1 MTGEISMANRA
12 NYYRDFREHLK
23 ALEERGKLVRINREI
38 NKDTELMPLVRW
50 QFRGLE
56 ERDRKAFIF
65 EKIIDSKGK
74 RYNMPV
80 TVGTLAATTEIYA
93 IGMMCQPEEIAERW
107 NHAQLNP
114 FDPTKVTS
122 APVHEVVWQGQDI
135 LNGHGL
141 DMIPVPISTPG
152 FDNAPY
158 LTSANWITKDPET
171 GIYNIGNYRSQI
183 KSANRT
189 GGLFTTQHMGQHWR
203 KAKAKGQRLEACIA
217 IGVVPSIA
225 YSATAKIPYDFD
237 EYRLAGG
244 LAGAPVEVVQAK
256 TVDLLVPATAEII
269 IEGTIPTD
277 IVEPEG
283 PFGEYPGYMGHRT
296 ESPFLE
302 VSCITHRRDAIYTAL
317 MSQFPPSESSKIKHT
332 GTEKIIYKLLRHNS
346 GNSAVLDVALHDE
359 VSGSGQ
365 AYCVIKM
372 RNATKAEAWRAL
384 HATAGFTGSYAK
396 VCVAVDEDIDIHD
409 PAMINWAICYNMRPD
424 EDVVISKGKM
434 AGLDPSTYPPGM
446 EKRGPARRLYFRI
459 ADQCHPS
466 LALHAGVAAKDGIHG
481 ALQAD
486 LGRARTAAAQAAHA
500 VVRLQ
505 FGRVDEARRGGSGSG
520 RQRRLLRNRQEAD
533 RAEEKV
539 VRGLVC
545 KTHPNSSTFRTAS
558 VSSVAPK
565 IDNRHTTD
573 QMSARVFS
581 HRRPPGYET
590 KSPYR
595 K

>member
-1 MTGEISMANRA
+1 MANDKK
-12 NYYRDFREHLK
+12 YYRDFREHLK
-23 ALEERGKLVRINREI
+23 ALEERGKLVRIGREI

-56 ERDRKAFIF
+56 EADRKAFLF

-74 RYNMPV
+74 RYSMPV

-93 IGMMCQPEEIAERW
+93 IGMMCAAEQIADRW
-107 NHAQLNP
+107 NQAQLNP
-114 FDPTKVTS
+114 FDPVKVTS

-158 LTSANWITKDPET
+158 LTSANWITKDPDT

-189 GGLFTTQHMGQHWR
+189 GGLFTSQHMGQHWR

-302 VSCITHRRDAIYTAL
+302 VTCITHRRDAIYTAL

-332 GTEKIIYKLLRHNS
+332 GTEKIIYKLLRQDS
-346 GNSAVLDVALHDE
+346 GNSTVLDVALHDE

-372 RNATKAEAWRAL
+372 RNPTKAEAWRAL
-384 HATAGFTGSYAK
+384 HATAGFNGSYAK
-396 VCVAVDEDIDIHD
+396 ICVAVDEDIDIHD
-409 PAMINWAICYNMRPD
+409 PAMINWAICYNMRPG
-424 EDVVISKGKM
+424 EDVEISRGKM
-434 AGLDPSTYPPGM
+434 PGLDPSTYPPGSEHEDRRASSTSALLINAIRPWPYTPVSLPKKEFM
-446 EKRGPARRLYFRI
+446 ERSKQIWEELELPPLKPRMPWFGY
-459 ADQCHPS
+459 S
-466 LALHAGVAAKDGIHG
+466 LG
-481 ALQAD
+481 AWTKQDEEEAD
-486 LGRARTAAAQAAHA
+486 LA
-500 VVRLQ
+500 VKGDYFVTGTKQ
-505 FGRVDEARRGGSGSG
+505 SG
-520 RQRRLLRNRQEAD
+520 QR
-533 RAEEKV
+533 K
-539 VRGLVC
+539 
-545 KTHPNSSTFRTAS
+545 KP
-558 VSSVAPK
+558 
-565 IDNRHTTD
+565 
-573 QMSARVFS
+573 
-581 HRRPPGYET
+581 
-590 KSPYR
+590 
-595 K
+595 

>member
-1 MTGEISMANRA
+1 MTN
-12 NYYRDFREHLK
+12 NVKYYRDFREHLK
-23 ALEERGKLVRINREI
+23 ALEERGKLVRIQREI

-50 QFRGLE
+50 QFRGLD

-74 RYNMPV
+74 RYSMPV

-93 IGMMCQPEEIAERW
+93 IGMMCEPEQIAERW
-107 NHAQLNP
+107 NQAQLNP
-114 FDPTKVTS
+114 FEPSKVTS

-183 KSANRT
+183 KSPNRT

-203 KAKAKGQRLEACIA
+203 KAKANGQRLEACIA

-302 VSCITHRRDAIYTAL
+302 VTCITHRRDAIYTAL

-332 GTEKIIYKLLRHNS
+332 GTEKIIYKLLRHDS
-346 GNSAVLDVALHDE
+346 GNAAVLDVSLHDE

-424 EDVVISKGKM
+424 EDVIISKGKM
-434 AGLDPSTYPPGM
+434 PGLDPSTYRPGM
-446 EKRGPARRLYFRI
+446 EHEDRRAASTSALLINAIRPWPYT
-459 ADQCHPS
+459 PVS
-466 LALHAGVAAKDGIHG
+466 LPKKEFMERSKQIWEELELPPLKPRMPWYGYSLG
-481 ALQAD
+481 AWTKQDEEEAD
-486 LGRARTAAAQAAHA
+486 LA
-500 VVRLQ
+500 VKGDYFETGKKQ
-505 FGRVDEARRGGSGSG
+505 TG
-520 RQRRLLRNRQEAD
+520 QR
-533 RAEEKV
+533 K
-539 VRGLVC
+539 
-545 KTHPNSSTFRTAS
+545 
-558 VSSVAPK
+558 
-565 IDNRHTTD
+565 
-573 QMSARVFS
+573 
-581 HRRPPGYET
+581 
-590 KSPYR
+590 KS
-595 K
+595 